1 MELNSS
7 PKEEANNAV
16 KKKQHYAVALKPK
29 VIELSQEDL
38 EHLAE
43 WLALKHP
50 QKTKNKIVVALLTT
64 C

>member
-50 QKTKNKIVVALLTT
+50 QKT
-64 C
+64 

>member
-1 MELNSS
+1 MEQISN
-7 PKEEANNAV
+7 PKEEANKAV

-43 WLALKHP
+43 WLAIKYP
-50 QKTKNKIVVALLTT
+50 QKT
-64 C
+64 